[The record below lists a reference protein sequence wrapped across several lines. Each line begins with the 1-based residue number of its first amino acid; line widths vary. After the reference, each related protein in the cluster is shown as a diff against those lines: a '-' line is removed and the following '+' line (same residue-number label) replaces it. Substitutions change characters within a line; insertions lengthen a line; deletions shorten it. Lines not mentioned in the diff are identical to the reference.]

1 MKSAIICEGNTDLL
15 LVQYFMEKVHNW
27 KYIDRKS
34 YKDFD
39 EGQINVFND
48 TKSLKWFQNDTGCLM
63 CIISAGGCSK
73 LHKMLEKV
81 LDLNKMGA
89 VVPYSKVVVISD
101 RDELGSEQDF
111 FNKVQELY
119 RIYEVNLI
127 EMLENNTWNNSTYT
141 NDIFDTSRIELLSL
155 IIPFE
160 DTGAIETFLL
170 NALCIESEKS
180 DPEKVDKEI
189 INQCSH
195 FIDTIDCKGKYLKHR
210 REKTKAKFDTAFVVM
225 TPAEAF
231 NQRQTLLRSIPWEQY
246 EIIQTSFKQLGKLSK
261 I

>member
-1 MKSAIICEGNTDLL
+1 
-15 LVQYFMEKVHNW
+15 
-27 KYIDRKS
+27 
-34 YKDFD
+34 
-39 EGQINVFND
+39 
-48 TKSLKWFQNDTGCLM
+48 
-63 CIISAGGCSK
+63 
-73 LHKMLEKV
+73 
-81 LDLNKMGA
+81 
-89 VVPYSKVVVISD
+89 
-101 RDELGSEQDF
+101 
-111 FNKVQELY
+111 
-119 RIYEVNLI
+119 
-127 EMLENNTWNNSTYT
+127 MLENNTWNNSTYT